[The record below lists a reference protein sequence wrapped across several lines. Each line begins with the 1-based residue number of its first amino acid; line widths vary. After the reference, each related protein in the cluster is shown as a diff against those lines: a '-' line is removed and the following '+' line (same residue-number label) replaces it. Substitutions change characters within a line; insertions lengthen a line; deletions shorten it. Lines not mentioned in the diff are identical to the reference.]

1 MKKRVW
7 AEALMQMGMTY
18 KNKLRCKFCSVCVD
32 GSEINKQQ
40 LTEIKNASYN
50 FECPKMIED
59 NKTGFEKQNLVF
71 ELSLQGN
78 NA

>member
-1 MKKRVW
+1 MKKKVR

-32 GSEINKQQ
+32 GSVINKYL
-40 LTEIKNASYN
+40 LTEIKNGSYN
-50 FECPKMIED
+50 LECPQIKEE
-59 NKTGFEKQNLVF
+59 NTTGFEKQNLVF
-71 ELSLQGN
+71 ELRLQGN